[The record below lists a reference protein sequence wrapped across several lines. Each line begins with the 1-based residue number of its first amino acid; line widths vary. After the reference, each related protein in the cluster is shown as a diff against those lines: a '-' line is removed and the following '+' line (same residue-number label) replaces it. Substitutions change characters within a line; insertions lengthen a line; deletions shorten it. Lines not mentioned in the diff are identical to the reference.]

1 MREEDAHDFVHGGV
15 QWASRVQSRL
25 EPWLR
30 FPIKL
35 PVGFGQMRT
44 AVQPSST
51 ERSRS
56 VSEKPGTAPGVGSA
70 ALRAARVGRA
80 RFDAQH
86 VDVDQAGVV
95 SVELDAVEDR
105 PPHRAGDLP
114 RRGER

>member
-1 MREEDAHDFVHGGV
+1 MGIESAEPPRALAQVPDQVAGRIRADAHRSAAVFD
-15 QWASRVQSRL
+15 
-25 EPWLR
+25 
-30 FPIKL
+30 
-35 PVGFGQMRT
+35 RT
-44 AVQPSST
+44 IQV
-51 ERSRS
+51 S
-56 VSEKPGTAPGVGSA
+56 VREPGTAPGVGSA

-95 SVELDAVEDR
+95 SVELDAVDDR